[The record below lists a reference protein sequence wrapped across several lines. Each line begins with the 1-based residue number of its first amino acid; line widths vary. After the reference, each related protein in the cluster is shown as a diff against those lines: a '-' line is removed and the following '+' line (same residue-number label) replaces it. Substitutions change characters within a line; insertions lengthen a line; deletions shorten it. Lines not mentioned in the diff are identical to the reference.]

1 MTVKPIDRVCGLCA
15 QCEGRTCLVT
25 GQAVSHHRKACGE
38 WDEDVSVTA
47 ATAKVEAT
55 QGEMTMTYRQKLEML
70 ARIYVRTGSL
80 IEVTRTLNI
89 SELTARQMLRKAGI
103 KIKPAAAKEEAESNM
118 PQLTEEQKREI
129 IAEFDETGSVNKAAQ
144 KACVDWKTAKAVLDE
159 AGRETKPHPTHPS
172 KRLAEADCRPPVDVE
187 PPAVPTAPV
196 EPAAAIVEAEND
208 PSGPAITIME
218 EAQQELATAVKRHSE
233 AMTQEALAME
243 EAQKALAALLDMQ
256 RIYKDGISPALVA
269 GVMAHYRQ
277 RKNRIGKVA

>member
-1 MTVKPIDRVCGLCA
+1 
-15 QCEGRTCLVT
+15 
-25 GQAVSHHRKACGE
+25 VSHHRKACGE

-47 ATAKVEAT
+47 ATAKAEAT

-159 AGRETKPHPTHPS
+159 AGRETKGKPAHLS
-172 KRLAEADCRPPVDVE
+172 KRQADHSKLPVNAEQ
-187 PPAVPTAPV
+187 PAVPTAPV
-196 EPAAAIVEAEND
+196 EPAAAIVEAENA
-208 PSGPAITIME
+208 PSGQAVTEME
-218 EAQQELATAVKRHSE
+218 AAQQYLAAAVKQHSE
-233 AMTQEALAME
+233 AMAQEALAME
-243 EAQKALAALLDMQ
+243 EAQKAVIALTEMQ
-256 RIYKDGISPALVA
+256 QIYKDDIAPELVA
-269 GVMAHYRQ
+269 GVMAQYRR
-277 RKNRIGKVA
+277 RKNRIGKAA

>member
-47 ATAKVEAT
+47 ATAKAEAT

-103 KIKPAAAKEEAESNM
+103 KIKLAAAKEEAESNM
-118 PQLTEEQKREI
+118 PQLTEEQKLEI

-144 KACVDWKTAKAVLDE
+144 RGGVDWKTAKAALTE
-159 AGRETKPHPTHPS
+159 AGRETKGKPAHLS
-172 KRLAEADCRPPVDVE
+172 KRQADHSKLPVDAE
-187 PPAVPTAPV
+187 PSAAPTAPV